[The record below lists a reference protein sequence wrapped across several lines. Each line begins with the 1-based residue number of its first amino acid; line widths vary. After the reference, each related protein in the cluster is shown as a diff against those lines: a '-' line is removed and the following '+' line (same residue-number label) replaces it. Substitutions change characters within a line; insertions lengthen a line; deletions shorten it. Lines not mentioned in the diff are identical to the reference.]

1 MTITVEKLV
10 SQALS
15 LPSGSR
21 AQLAEKIIESLENET
36 IEKIWLSEA
45 KKRRDEVRSGQ
56 VKPIEG
62 EEVLRRIKNL
72 INK

>member
-1 MTITVEKLV
+1 MSKDEKLV

>member
-1 MTITVEKLV
+1 MAITVEKLV

-62 EEVLRRIKNL
+62 EEVLRQIKNL

>member
-1 MTITVEKLV
+1 MAITVEKLV

>member
-1 MTITVEKLV
+1 MAITVEELV

-15 LPSGSR
+15 LPSDSR
-21 AQLAEKIIESLENET
+21 VQLAEKIIESLEDET
-36 IEKIWLSEA
+36 IKKIWLSEA
-45 KKRRDEVRSGQ
+45 KKRRDEIRSGY

-62 EEVLRRIKNL
+62 EEVLRRVKNL

>member
-1 MTITVEKLV
+1 MAITVEKLV

-15 LPSGSR
+15 LPSDSR
-21 AQLAEKIIESLENET
+21 VQLAEKIIESLENET

>member
-1 MTITVEKLV
+1 MAITVEKLV

-15 LPSGSR
+15 LPSDSR
-21 AQLAEKIIESLENET
+21 VQLAEKIIESLENET

-62 EEVLRRIKNL
+62 EEVLKRIKNL

>member
-1 MTITVEKLV
+1 MAITVEKLV

-15 LPSGSR
+15 LPSDSR
-21 AQLAEKIIESLENET
+21 AKLAEKIVESLENEE
-36 IEKIWLSEA
+36 IKKIWLSEA
-45 KKRRDEVRSGQ
+45 KKRRDEVRSGR

-62 EEVLRRIKNL
+62 EEVLRQVKNL